1 MKQVLSPKE
10 LARAIGVS
18 ESSLKRWADDG
29 LIRATRTGGG
39 HRRIPI
45 AEAIRFL
52 RETEAT
58 LVHPEILGLPDVE
71 AVAGAMPAREDEA
84 ERLHTYIEG
93 GHARE
98 ARGLILSMYLEG
110 RSVAEICDGPI
121 RLAMHRIGDLWR
133 HGPEGI
139 FIEHRATDICAQ
151 AINQL
156 RSTLQPVPG
165 TFGEGNR
172 AAASRDSVPI
182 VPDTEA
188 GEHAAPDTEERT
200 PVATGGAPAGDPYML
215 PSLMAA
221 ASLEGEGF
229 RAINLGPDSPPE
241 ALLLAARHHRADLV
255 WLSASA
261 EDLRAA
267 DLSGQIDALL
277 AGLSE
282 IGLSLIIG
290 GNALQRVQP
299 PASSSLHIGQS
310 MAELV
315 AFAKGIALA
324 AKGSPPSAPPGE
336 GHPPSANGQ

>member
-10 LARAIGVS
+10 LAQAIGVS

-71 AVAGAMPAREDEA
+71 AVSGGLPAREDEA
-84 ERLHTYIEG
+84 DRLHTYLRG
-93 GHARE
+93 GHVRE
-98 ARGLILSMYLEG
+98 ARGLVLSMYLEG
-110 RSVAEICDGPI
+110 RSVAEICDGPV
-121 RLAMHRIGDLWR
+121 RLALQRIGDLWR

-139 FIEHRATDICAQ
+139 FIEHRATEICAQ

-156 RSTLQPVPG
+156 RATFPACESTSG
-165 TFGEGNR
+165 
-172 AAASRDSVPI
+172 ASADAQA
-182 VPDTEA
+182 DTEA
-188 GEHAAPDTEERT
+188 RA
-200 PVATGGAPAGDPYML
+200 PVATGGAPAGDSYLL

-221 ASLEGEGF
+221 ASLEAEGF
-229 RAINLGPDSPPE
+229 RAINLGPNSPAE

-267 DLSGQIDALL
+267 DLSGQVEALL
-277 AGLSE
+277 AGLDE
-282 IGLSLIIG
+282 LGLSLIIG
-290 GNALQRVQP
+290 GSALQRIQP
-299 PASSSLHIGQS
+299 PSSPSLHIGHS

-324 AKGSPPSAPPGE
+324 RTGSASSASPVGGKNGVSAH
-336 GHPPSANGQ
+336 GH